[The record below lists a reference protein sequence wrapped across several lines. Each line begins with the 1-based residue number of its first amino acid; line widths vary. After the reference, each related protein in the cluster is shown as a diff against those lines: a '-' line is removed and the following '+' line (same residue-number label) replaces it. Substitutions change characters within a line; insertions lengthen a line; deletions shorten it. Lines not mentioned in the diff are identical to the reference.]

1 MIKKSI
7 CSIMIL
13 VLSAV
18 VYTGCG
24 KGSDAGDKGET
35 LYNIYCLDRDEN
47 KLISRE
53 YTTDT
58 SDGEALTYELISELH
73 RESENVK
80 YKEVIKDFEVTS
92 VSFGD
97 RQLYITLSEAYELLP
112 PAKEV
117 LTRAAIVRTLGQI
130 SGIDYISFKINEEEL
145 KDALGQ
151 TVGPM
156 NMAQFIDNAGDEIN
170 SYDSI
175 DLTLYYADSD
185 GERLIKTVKN
195 VEYNTNISVEKL
207 VVEQLIAGTDI
218 EGLRGTINP
227 QTEIINVTV
236 KDGICYVNLSAD
248 FIIPADGIRQE
259 LTLYSIVDSLA
270 ELSGVSKVQFSIDG
284 NSDIVLGD
292 NMSLAAQYERNLD
305 VVR

>member
-1 MIKKSI
+1 
-7 CSIMIL
+7 
-13 VLSAV
+13 
-18 VYTGCG
+18 
-24 KGSDAGDKGET
+24 
-35 LYNIYCLDRDEN
+35 
-47 KLISRE
+47 
-53 YTTDT
+53 
-58 SDGEALTYELISELH
+58 
-73 RESENVK
+73 
-80 YKEVIKDFEVTS
+80 
-92 VSFGD
+92 
-97 RQLYITLSEAYELLP
+97 
-112 PAKEV
+112 
-117 LTRAAIVRTLGQI
+117 
-130 SGIDYISFKINEEEL
+130 
-145 KDALGQ
+145 
-151 TVGPM
+151 
-156 NMAQFIDNAGDEIN
+156 MAQFIDNAGDEIN

-185 GERLIKTVKN
+185 GERLIKTVRN